1 MLQIIYASASTK
13 PFTRKELVELLKVAR
28 QKNVAADVTG
38 MLLYHAGCF
47 LQVLEGPDES
57 VEAIYAKVQKDSR
70 HTNLLLLVRETIE
83 ERAFEHWSMG
93 FVDTTGIAETISGF
107 VDYMQALENMT
118 LDKTRARILLTRFQ
132 EGIYRRSANT

>member
-1 MLQIIYASASTK
+1 MLQIIDASASTR
-13 PFTRKELVELLKVAR
+13 PFTRKELVELLRVAR
-28 QKNVAADVTG
+28 HKNVAADVTG
-38 MLLYHAGCF
+38 MLLYHAGSF
-47 LQVLEGPDES
+47 LQVLEGAEEP

-93 FVDTTGIAETISGF
+93 FVDTTRIAEKISGF
-107 VDYMQALENMT
+107 VDYMQALQSMS

-132 EGIYRRSANT
+132 EGTFRRSANR